1 MFQRNIL
8 RYILIQ
14 LFTFTIASTRAVI
27 TTDITTETV
36 FTTLARLRSWPRK
49 TSAMSFLCAGAILA
63 LTIYHSGGSS
73 KTTNRDESVCRASGQ
88 IAAKFM

>member
-27 TTDITTETV
+27 TTETV
-36 FTTLARLRSWPRK
+36 FNTLARLRSWPRK

>member
-14 LFTFTIASTRAVI
+14 LFTFTIASTRAV
-27 TTDITTETV
+27 ITTETV